1 MGVGEDLQLHSAIQT
16 SRTASGPGREVEL
29 LADII
34 DETAIDSFSR
44 SGLCCRKSAGCVRP
58 PALPSSR
65 VRMREPERPIRLLR
79 IIHVAVHVCVAV
91 AVCSVAL
98 AQPPQQPNSNSN
110 DAVGRESLRAFSRQ
124 SAPELVS
131 HYFDQPRLQLFVIR
145 RLISLD
151 DPRAIPALRNAFE
164 TQTEPLTRQFI
175 AAALVWLGETDQK
188 YFDYIAGRAREAVN
202 SDIPFSSHSV
212 TALSASDSGDFEES
226 EEVRSWAQAHNV
238 PIVQAVWNATV
249 EIPGAVQALA
259 VARDRRSVPILLEA
273 LQSPNVLVV
282 QEAAFGLARMHET
295 SAIDPI
301 IAICQR
307 LDAKNRPWMA
317 KPLLYFSSKKAQEV
331 ARSMIGDSSRLQL
344 WRKDVN
350 HEEAIRAETANL
362 SQAVQWLDQAS
373 VPLGQF
379 SQAMKGGDSIEAD
392 EALKD
397 YLRDFSNARNAL
409 ARLPADKVDDGLALG
424 VLDRLERQQSTL
436 DQIRRH
442 APSGSERA
450 ATEAENQLVLTRRMM
465 QEKVAQEAQ

>member
-1 MGVGEDLQLHSAIQT
+1 M
-16 SRTASGPGREVEL
+16 
-29 LADII
+29 ADII
-34 DETAIDSFSR
+34 DEPAIDLFSR
-44 SGLCCRKSAGCVRP
+44 SSLRGGKSAGCVRP
-58 PALPSSR
+58 PAAKPNS
-65 VRMREPERPIRLLR
+65 VRACEPGSTIWLLR
-79 IIHVAVHVCVAV
+79 IIHVIVYVCLAI

-98 AQPPQQPNSNSN
+98 AQPSQQPNSN
-110 DAVGRESLRAFSRQ
+110 DAAAGREVLLAFSRQ

-164 TQTEPLTRQFI
+164 TQTQPLTRQFI
-175 AAALVWLGETDQK
+175 AAALVRLGETDQK
-188 YFDYIAGRAREAVN
+188 YFDYVAGRARKAVN
-202 SDIPFSSHSV
+202 SDIPFSSRSV
-212 TALSASDSGDFEES
+212 TALAASDSGDFEES
-226 EEVRSWAQAHNV
+226 EEVRSWAKAHNV

-259 VARDRRSVPILLEA
+259 VARDRRSVPILIEG

-301 IAICQR
+301 IASGQR
-307 LDAKNRPWMA
+307 LDTKNRPWMA
-317 KPLLYFSSKKAQEV
+317 KPLLYFSSKKAQE
-331 ARSMIGDSSRLQL
+331 AASFMIGDSSRLQL

-350 HEEAIRAETANL
+350 QEEAIRAETANL

-373 VPLGQF
+373 VPLDKFG
-379 SQAMKGGDSIEAD
+379 QAMKDGDSTEAD

-397 YLRDFSNARNAL
+397 YLRDFSNAHNAL

-424 VLDRLERQQSTL
+424 VLDRLKRQESTL
-436 DQIRRH
+436 DQILGH
-442 APSGSERA
+442 ASSGSERA
-450 ATEAENQLVLTRRMM
+450 ATEAENRLVLTRRIM
-465 QEKVAQEAQ
+465 QEKVTQEAQ

>member
-1 MGVGEDLQLHSAIQT
+1 M
-16 SRTASGPGREVEL
+16 
-29 LADII
+29 ADII
-34 DETAIDSFSR
+34 DEPAIDSFSR
-44 SGLCCRKSAGCVRP
+44 SGLCGRKSTGYVRS
-58 PALPSSR
+58 PATQPNSGR
-65 VRMREPERPIRLLR
+65 AHEPDRPIWLLR
-79 IIHVAVHVCVAV
+79 MIHVMAHACLAI
-91 AVCSVAL
+91 AICSVAL
-98 AQPPQQPNSNSN
+98 AQPSQQSNSN
-110 DAVGRESLRAFSRQ
+110 DAAPGREILLAFSRQ

-164 TQTEPLTRQFI
+164 TQTQPLTRQFI
-175 AAALVWLGETDQK
+175 AAALVRLGETDQK
-188 YFDYIAGRAREAVN
+188 YFDYVAGRAREAVN
-202 SDIPFSSHSV
+202 SAIPFSSRSV
-212 TALSASDSGDFEES
+212 TALAASDSGDFEES
-226 EEVRSWAQAHNV
+226 EEVRSWAHAHNV

-273 LQSPNVLVV
+273 LQSPNFLVV

-301 IAICQR
+301 IASCQR

-317 KPLLYFSSKKAQEV
+317 KPLLYFSSKKAQE
-331 ARSMIGDSSRLQL
+331 AASSMIGDSSRLQL

-350 HEEAIRAETANL
+350 QEEAIRVETADL

-373 VPLGQF
+373 VPLDKFG
-379 SQAMKGGDSIEAD
+379 QAMKDGDSTEAD

-397 YLRDFSNARNAL
+397 YLRDFSNAHNAL
-409 ARLPADKVDDGLALG
+409 ARLPAEKVDDGLALG
-424 VLDRLERQQSTL
+424 VLDRLKRQQSTL
-436 DQIRRH
+436 DQILRY

-465 QEKVAQEAQ
+465 QEKVTQDAQ